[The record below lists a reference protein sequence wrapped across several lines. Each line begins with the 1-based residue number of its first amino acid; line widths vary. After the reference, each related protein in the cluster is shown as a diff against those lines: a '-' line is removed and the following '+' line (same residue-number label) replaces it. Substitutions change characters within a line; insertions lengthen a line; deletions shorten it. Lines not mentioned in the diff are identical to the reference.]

1 MRLHSL
7 NRPLSKPHSRALS
20 QAQDPTSLR
29 LSRMTKSMSRANY
42 LEGELCVC
50 VCVCSRASASEKA
63 GHTTHITRSIAKVQ
77 TCVCSSRDH
86 YPSRG
91 LHKTRSRPRT
101 ATRSSAQV
109 QTCVCSSR
117 DHYPSRGPHT
127 RLALD
132 RVRPHDRALKSKRV
146 CAHRG
151 ITTPRVAH
159 TQDSLSTACE
169 FCIFRCIHKCVLAS

>member
-91 LHKTRSRPRT
+91 
-101 ATRSSAQV
+101 
-109 QTCVCSSR
+109 
-117 DHYPSRGPHT
+117 PHT

-169 FCIFRCIHKCVLAS
+169 FFIFRCIHKCVLAS